1 MDKSNKLTNEKR
13 TIKNIDDLISN
24 ILIKQFRYS
33 DKNNYKYSIL

>member
-24 ILIKQFRYS
+24 ILIKKFRYS
-33 DKNNYKYSIL
+33 DNINYKYSIL

>member
-24 ILIKQFRYS
+24 ILIKQIRYS
-33 DKNNYKYSIL
+33 DNNNYKYSIL